1 MSLLVRTCSTDRIN
15 LSRLAARALIIL
27 GGLMWAIMAFAQSST
42 QKYAD
47 LTYTFSDI
55 VNSGLNAIIPLLIT
69 VAVFALALYYE
80 RLAAAVVLVA
90 AAGFAI
96 WGLVAGWETGVWV
109 SAMVVLALPM
119 VISGALLL
127 LAASTQRVCEL
138 EEATALAR

>member
-15 LSRLAARALIIL
+15 FSRLIARGLIVI
-27 GGLMWAIMAFAQSST
+27 GGLMWAVMAFAQSST

-47 LTYTFSDI
+47 LAYTFSDI
-55 VNSGLNAIIPLLIT
+55 VNNGVNAIIPLAIT
-69 VAVFALALYYE
+69 VGVFALALYYE
-80 RLAAAVVLVA
+80 RLAAVVFFVA
-90 AAGFAI
+90 AAAFAV

-109 SAMVVLALPM
+109 SAMLVLALPM

-138 EEATALAR
+138 EGTIA